1 MPKKIKFLIKIAF
14 IILSFIIIFQKI
26 DLAQLKN
33 IHLKNPF
40 WLFIGF
46 ILFNLSQIISA
57 LRVHLYLQNI
67 KITPTFKKQIMLYYV
82 GMFYNTILPG
92 GIGGDAYKAYKFEKS
107 YQKGYKLI
115 IKALLIDRISGLFA
129 IFFLLGILLS
139 TKFSWLFIIITLFTP
154 LFLFF
159 IKRVFFKEFTFLP
172 FVFSIIAQ
180 LLQMFTFLT
189 ILLSL
194 GVNFHIIDFLILFF
208 ISSIVSVIP
217 ISIGGVGLRELT
229 FLYGLEYLHIN
240 PVYGIM
246 GAFLFF
252 IISIISSAI
261 GAIFLKGVK
270 DV

>member
-1 MPKKIKFLIKIAF
+1 LKKIKLLIKITFIVLAF
-14 IILSFIIIFQKI
+14 VIIFSKI
-26 DLAQLKN
+26 DINQLKN
-33 IHLKNPF
+33 IHLKNPL

-46 ILFNLSQIISA
+46 MLFNISQIISA

-67 KITPTFKKQIMLYYV
+67 KITPTFKKQVMLYYV
-82 GMFYNTILPG
+82 GMFYNTLLPG

-139 TKFSWLFIIITLFTP
+139 AKFSWLFIIITFFTP
-154 LFLFF
+154 ILLLF
-159 IKRVFFKEFTFLP
+159 IKKTLFKEFSFLP
-172 FVFSIIAQ
+172 FVFSIIVQ
-180 LLQMFTFLT
+180 LLQMFTFLA

-194 GVNFHIIDFLILFF
+194 GINSHIIDFLILFF

-229 FLYGLEYLHIN
+229 FLYGLEYLHLN
-240 PVYGIM
+240 PAYGVI

-252 IISIISSAI
+252 VISIISSAI

-270 DV
+270 NV